1 MSYILDN
8 NRLKLLVHSDESQLY
23 NGYLVAKLAAEILA
37 LHTRTDKAEAEN
49 KRLRE
54 ALESLRETE
63 HYECEDCFYSCPKT
77 GACFKEV
84 PDYAECTCGMDRR
97 NAIIDKALKGG
108 EE

>member
-1 MSYILDN
+1 MSDRTLMYRLLQEN
-8 NRLKLLVHSDESQLY
+8 NIQAGIDLFDMVVDEYAKEVDRLNSDLEKVES
-23 NGYLVAKLAAEILA
+23 K
-37 LHTRTDKAEAEN
+37 N
-49 KRLRE
+49 KQLRE

-77 GACFKEV
+77 GACFKDV

-108 EE
+108 E